1 MQRSIRLS
9 NVFFALLFLGILL
22 AIFLLSQHEVRGRG
36 FRPHCM
42 NNIRQVILACH
53 IYESGNQRFPSCST
67 APTDGLGES
76 FLVQILPFIDQ
87 ANLYDDFR
95 KSTGNIESSL
105 VSLSQKRVPLFLCP
119 SPELNAE
126 KSNQSP
132 DGNQYTSHYVASLGP
147 NRDPDSIGYQFTY
160 SDSSV
165 ANNPAIGL
173 QGMFSPGSAD
183 PLNPKVR
190 GVFGRTLGKQF
201 GDAQDGSSNTIA
213 LFESSASDIEKSPRY
228 LRHSWAFG
236 HAESTDKSNLK
247 FVFAGSS
254 IDQMINQRPAQDNV
268 IRWNSR
274 TLNSNHS
281 AGAMVAMVDGSSQ
294 FVSDNVSIE
303 VLRAMSGIADGQA
316 ASFE

>member
-1 MQRSIRLS
+1 MRLIDAL
-9 NVFFALLFLGILL
+9 FALLFLAILL
-22 AIFLLSQHEVRGRG
+22 AIFLPIQRGVREPNR
-36 FRPHCM
+36 RATCM

-183 PLNPKVR
+183 SLNPNVR
-190 GVFGRTLGKQF
+190 GVFGRTHGKRF
-201 GDAQDGSSNTIA
+201 GDARDGSSNTIA
-213 LFESSASDIEKSPRY
+213 LFESSASDSEKSPRY

-254 IDQMINQRPAQDNV
+254 IDQMINQRPAQDNAN
-268 IRWNSR
+268 RWNSR
-274 TLNSNHS
+274 TLNSNHP

-294 FVSDNVSIE
+294 FVSDDISIE

-316 ASFE
+316 ASLE